1 MLELKQIFF
10 QCAFGHYNCNFLNK
24 GRFMSNL
31 TDIQKQITE
40 LQAQV
45 QAIKTSEFNE
55 KLAMIKEIMTTY
67 GITIEHLQ
75 NQFDKAGKT
84 KSKTPAP
91 AKFTGPNGESW
102 TGRGLMP
109 RWLKALVDEGHA
121 KEEYLINK

>member
-1 MLELKQIFF
+1 
-10 QCAFGHYNCNFLNK
+10 
-24 GRFMSNL
+24 MSNL